1 MDTTSSGE
9 SGILH
14 VSDTAIWVAYYRA
27 VESERPD
34 ALFNDQLAKR
44 LVGARGRKIAEHM
57 QSTSRHTRWSVVVR
71 THVIDHLIQEYVAN
85 GADAVVNLGAGL
97 DSRPYRLKLP
107 RALRWIEIDY
117 PGVIDHKERI
127 LTAEEPTVDLQR
139 IRLDLSDRIA
149 RRELFAKLGAECKS
163 ALVLTEGVIPYLT
176 EDQVASLA
184 ADLHAEAGFAY
195 WIAEWFHSKLY
206 RYLRAG
212 RRMERLRNAPFQF
225 FPSDWFGHF
234 EANGWRPLEI
244 KYLSDEGWNV
254 KRPLPVP
261 WLGRLFLFLAGK
273 AAAEKRLR
281 LTAYVVYCK
290 GNKEPSV
297 DLESSSG
304 THA

>member
-57 QSTSRHTRWSVVVR
+57 QSASRYTRWSVVVR
-71 THVIDHLIQEYVAN
+71 THVIDHLIQRYVAN

-97 DSRPYRLKLP
+97 DTRPYRLKLP
-107 RALRWIEIDY
+107 RSLRWVEVDY
-117 PGVIDHKERI
+117 PEVIDHKERI
-127 LTAEEPTVDLQR
+127 LAAEEPTVDLR
-139 IRLDLSDRIA
+139 RVRLDLSDRIA
-149 RRELFAKLGAECKS
+149 RRALFANLGEECKS
-163 ALVLTEGVIPYLT
+163 ALILTEGVIPYLT

-184 ADLHAEAGFAY
+184 EDLHAEAGFTY

-212 RRMERLRNAPFQF
+212 PRMERLKNTPFQF
-225 FPSDWFGHF
+225 LPSDWFGLLK
-234 EANGWRPLEI
+234 ANGWRPLEI
-244 KYLSDEGWNV
+244 KYLSDEGRNL
-254 KRPLPVP
+254 KRPMPVP
-261 WLGRLFLFLAGK
+261 CLGRLFLFLAGN
-273 AAAEKRLR
+273 AAAEQRLR
-281 LTAYVVYCK
+281 LMAYVVYCK
-290 GNKEPSV
+290 GNNEPSAG
-297 DLESSSG
+297 LESSSG
-304 THA
+304 THV